1 MLIVS
6 YVASLDAW
14 CPAQPLTTE
23 RLELQ
28 PLRVDDADEMAPLLG
43 DLRLH
48 AFIGGTPET
57 REQLR
62 ARFERQVEGRP
73 PNRSERWFNWIV
85 RLLDSGLAVGLMQ
98 ATVRQQ
104 NCVLVG
110 EVAWVIGVEHQGH
123 GFAGEGALAMVAW
136 LDRQGLDLVIAHIH
150 PQHLASS
157 SVARSIGLAPTSVFV
172 DGEVRWERSTH
183 VPPKS

>member
-1 MLIVS
+1 M
-6 YVASLDAW
+6 AALDAW

-28 PLRVDDADEMAPLLG
+28 PLRSDDADEMAPLLG

-48 AFIGGTPET
+48 AFIGGTSET

-62 ARFERQVEGRP
+62 ARFERQVEGRS

-85 RLLDSGLAVGLMQ
+85 RLLDNSVAVGLMQ

-104 NCVLVG
+104 NCLLVG
-110 EVAWVIGVEHQGH
+110 EVAWVIGVEYQGH
-123 GFAGEGALAMVAW
+123 GYAGEAAQAMVAW
-136 LDRQGLDLVIAHIH
+136 LEQQGLDVVIAHIH
-150 PQHLASS
+150 PQHMASS
-157 SVARSIGLAPTSVFV
+157 SVARVIGLAPTSAFV
-172 DGEVRWERSTH
+172 DGEVRWERSIH
-183 VPPKS
+183 DLPKN